1 MHLVLRAVVAYLFIL
16 FLFRIS
22 AKRSITDCS
31 PFELIL
37 ILFLGGVAGPGM
49 LAGEQSLTGSM
60 IVVSTLVGLHTLVNW
75 IKMKHEPV
83 SRLVEGTPI
92 ILVEDGK
99 LIAKHM
105 KKCLFS
111 ENDILTFARDRQ
123 LTSIDRIRYAVLERN
138 GRVSIVPKRDDAT

>member
-1 MHLVLRAVVAYLFIL
+1 MHLVLRAAAVYVFVL

-60 IVVSTLVGLHTLVNW
+60 IVVSTLVGLHTVVNW
-75 IKMKHEPV
+75 IKMRHERV
-83 SRLVEGTPI
+83 SRLLEGTPL
-92 ILVEDGK
+92 ILVENGQFVR
-99 LIAKHM
+99 KHM
-105 KKCLFS
+105 NKCFFS
-111 ENDILTFARDRQ
+111 ERDILTFARDRQ
-123 LTSIDRIRYAVLERN
+123 LTSMSQ
-138 GRVSIVPKRDDAT
+138 RVFHRKSFKFGSHQPL